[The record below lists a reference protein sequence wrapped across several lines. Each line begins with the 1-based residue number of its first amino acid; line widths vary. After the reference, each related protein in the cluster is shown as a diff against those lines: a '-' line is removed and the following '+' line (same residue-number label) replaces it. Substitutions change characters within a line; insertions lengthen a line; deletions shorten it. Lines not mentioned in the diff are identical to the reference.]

1 MNSAVIT
8 RLLMRRACLLL
19 VNATLMSGPFQASA
33 AEPIVGQAT
42 VIDGDTIM
50 IRSQRI
56 RLAGMD
62 AFEAR
67 QTCQDAAGKD
77 YPCGRDAAFALD
89 DFIGRRNVNCE
100 PKDRSWGRIVAIC
113 SVDDE
118 DLGAWM
124 VQQGHAV
131 DDDRY
136 ISTKLLVG
144 RGAGMV
150 ASSRSVVRL
159 VRASKGL
166 AGSLM
171 VSHRAHRNS

>member
-1 MNSAVIT
+1 
-8 RLLMRRACLLL
+8 
-19 VNATLMSGPFQASA
+19 MSGPFQASA

-136 ISTKLLVG
+136 RPSYWWAEALAWWQA
-144 RGAGMV
+144 RGAW
-150 ASSRSVVRL
+150 S
-159 VRASKGL
+159 
-166 AGSLM
+166 GSFE
-171 VSHRAHRNS
+171 RP